1 MTTFNASVW
10 DRLIQ
15 NRAEATA
22 GAQRAS
28 QLSLS
33 QYKRA
38 IGRDLEVL
46 LNTRVALSAD
56 ELATYP
62 ACRESIVNF
71 GLADFSQLSLNSS
84 DDRLAVCNMLAR
96 AIARHEPRLA
106 NVRVRLLDEAGM
118 VNRLSFAISGEL
130 SVPGGDTDVQ
140 FGLMLESSNLHYSIR

>member
-10 DRLIQ
+10 DRLMH
-15 NRAEATA
+15 ADATA
-22 GAQRAS
+22 GTLERAS
-28 QLSLS
+28 RLSLA

-84 DDRLAVCNMLAR
+84 EDRLTVCNLLTR

-106 NVRVRLLDEAGM
+106 RVRARLLEEAGM

-130 SVPGGDTDVQ
+130 RVQGDDTVVQ
-140 FGLMLESSNLHYSIR
+140 FDVMLESSSLHYSIR